1 MRIAVLMTCYNR
13 VETTLRC
20 LRSLFAQM
28 HAQSPNP
35 TISNQTIFEVWLV
48 DDASPDGTGAKVKAE
63 FPQVNVIQGPG
74 NLYWCRGTRLA
85 WEMAAKAKD
94 YDGYLW
100 LNDDVELYSDSLR
113 SLAADAEAVGDE
125 AILIGALH
133 AERSAADD
141 LSAAVVYGVDYARP
155 TGRPERTKGAM
166 NGNFV
171 YVPRKAFR
179 KIGPLYGGYGH
190 GYADHDYGWMADRA
204 GIARYCLS
212 KAVGFCPYRR
222 DLRTDQDLRALSP
235 WRRFRA
241 LFGRKGFSL
250 RDNFI
255 YKFRNFG
262 LCNALASS
270 VHVIWIRVVCAR
282 EN

>member
-1 MRIAVLMTCYNR
+1 MKVAVLMTCYNR
-13 VETTLRC
+13 AETTLRC
-20 LRSLFAQM
+20 LKSLFAQSL
-28 HAQSPNP
+28 AQSPNP
-35 TISNQTIFEVWLV
+35 PISNQTIIEVWLV
-48 DDASPDGTGAKVKAE
+48 DDASPDGTGEKVKAA
-63 FPQVNVIQGPG
+63 FPQVNVIRSPG
-74 NLYWCRGTRLA
+74 NLFWCKGTRLA
-85 WEMAAKAKD
+85 WDTAAKAKD

-100 LNDDVELYSDSLR
+100 LNDDVELYPDA
-113 SLAADAEAVGDE
+113 LATLLADAAQVGDE

-133 AERSAADD
+133 AERSASEDF
-141 LSAAVVYGVDYARP
+141 SAAVCYGVGYARP
-155 TGRPERTKGAM
+155 TGRPERSKGAM

-171 YVPRKAFR
+171 YVPQDVFR

-222 DLRTDQDLRALSP
+222 DLRTDQNLKSLSP
-235 WRRFRA
+235 WRRFLA
-241 LFGRKGFSL
+241 LFGKKGFSL

-255 YKFRNFG
+255 YKWRNFG
-262 LCNALASS
+262 WCNALMSS